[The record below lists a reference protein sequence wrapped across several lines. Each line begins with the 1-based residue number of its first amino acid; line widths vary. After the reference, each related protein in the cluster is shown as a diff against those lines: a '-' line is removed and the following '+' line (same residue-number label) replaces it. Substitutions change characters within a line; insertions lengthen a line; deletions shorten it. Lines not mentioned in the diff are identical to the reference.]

1 MSAEQNNRAG
11 VPMALGTG
19 SGANTLIAAEC
30 WARKRFLGL
39 MADVDQ
45 TTAHSVLI
53 ASSQVNQV
61 T

>member
-1 MSAEQNNRAG
+1 MELDLVQ
-11 VPMALGTG
+11 
-19 SGANTLIAAEC
+19 TLCIAAEC

-61 T
+61 N